1 MKQFAVL
8 TATGRDRVGLVDEFT
23 GNLLARACNIEES
36 KMAVLGGEFAMIV
49 LISGE
54 SEAVEEIITAAA
66 AGKLSHHLE
75 VSAKPTVSH
84 ATMENGRPYRIE
96 CVSLDTP
103 GIVHAVTS
111 LLRERNIN
119 IDELETETGGAP
131 FTGAPMFHMRITTM
145 LGPEVHVAE
154 LRSVLMEVAAD
165 HDLDIRISPIVPM
178 AEE

>member
-8 TATGRDRVGLVDEFT
+8 TATGRDRVGLVDELT
-23 GNLLARACNIEES
+23 GNLLERECNIEES
-36 KMAVLGGEFAMIV
+36 KMAVLGGEFAMII

-54 SEAVEEIITAAA
+54 GGAVEGIIAAA
-66 AGKLSHHLE
+66 ASGALSADLD
-75 VSAKPTVSH
+75 VSAKPTVPH
-84 ATMENGRPYRIE
+84 AAMENGRPYRIE

-145 LGPEVHVAE
+145 LGPEVHVSE
-154 LRSVLMEVAAD
+154 LRSALMEVAAD
-165 HDLDIRISPIVPM
+165 HDLDIRVSPIVPI